1 MFPIETK
8 QDRDKGVG
16 ILKKSGFWKSWEVP
30 WVGLSGGL
38 LLGWLLD
45 WKLTILHISKH
56 LIHTDLLDHKGTPLS
71 ITFIYGQP
79 ELSKREKVW
88 LELKHLKHLARTN

>member
-1 MFPIETK
+1 VFPIKTK
-8 QDRDKGVG
+8 QDRDKGAG

-45 WKLTILHISKH
+45 
-56 LIHTDLLDHKGTPLS
+56 
-71 ITFIYGQP
+71 
-79 ELSKREKVW
+79 
-88 LELKHLKHLARTN
+88 